1 MRSEISFGAFQLHVA
16 FPGEDEQR
24 YPQLCEARGKIKH
37 EISWGSG
44 LGDAHF
50 LLFTFP
56 SRKGITRPHP
66 EKRALVV
73 QLVKN
78 PPANAGDT
86 RDAGSI
92 PGLGRSPGEGHGNPL
107 QHCCLENPW
116 TEEPG
121 GYSP

>member
-78 PPANAGDT
+78 PPANGLPELHWVWCNGK
-86 RDAGSI
+86 GSHLELRQE
-92 PGLGRSPGEGHGNPL
+92 PKCSSPFKLRPQGP
-107 QHCCLENPW
+107 
-116 TEEPG
+116 
-121 GYSP
+121 